1 VAGAVAANYP
11 FATIEMRYLLSS
23 EASEPIED
31 LMLSTDKQEIR
42 QHLDAREEVSYSEP
56 TGMAFGRNGFLHVF
70 WCPACPDH
78 IARSV
83 MQ

>member
-1 VAGAVAANYP
+1 
-11 FATIEMRYLLSS
+11 MHYLLSF
-23 EASEPIED
+23 ETFEPLEELI
-31 LMLSTDKQEIR
+31 LSPDEQQILE
-42 QHLDAREEVSYSEP
+42 HLDAREELAYREP
-56 TGMAFGRNGFLHVF
+56 TAMAFGRDGFLHVF